1 MGKTNIALRVFKG
14 EGAGGYVG
22 DGGSSFSDHAG
33 GFHRCSPI
41 QPAVGVDVLHLGR
54 QVPACRPFVRSLGG
68 DKVVIWGNVGT
79 GEENAMLKSIMLT
92 GAALA
97 LAAACILSPLR
108 VKEAVAQSAL
118 PYINSVDIDVASSQ
132 IDNYLAALKENGA
145 ASVHEPGCRA
155 FNIAVSQ
162 KDPNHVFVFEVY
174 DNAAAFD
181 AHLQTDHFKK
191 YAATTKDMVAK
202 RDPHPLSLVA
212 AYAKGK

>member
-1 MGKTNIALRVFKG
+1 MF
-14 EGAGGYVG
+14 
-22 DGGSSFSDHAG
+22 
-33 GFHRCSPI
+33 
-41 QPAVGVDVLHLGR
+41 
-54 QVPACRPFVRSLGG
+54 VPA
-68 DKVVIWGNVGT
+68 
-79 GEENAMLKSIMLT
+79 EERAMWKPITFT

-97 LAAACILSPLR
+97 LSAACILSPLR
-108 VKEAVAQSAL
+108 VKEAVAQSVL

-202 RDPHPLSLVA
+202 RAPHPLSLVA

>member
-1 MGKTNIALRVFKG
+1 MF
-14 EGAGGYVG
+14 
-22 DGGSSFSDHAG
+22 
-33 GFHRCSPI
+33 
-41 QPAVGVDVLHLGR
+41 
-54 QVPACRPFVRSLGG
+54 VPA
-68 DKVVIWGNVGT
+68 
-79 GEENAMLKSIMLT
+79 EERAMWKPITFT

-97 LAAACILSPLR
+97 LSAACILSPLR

-145 ASVHEPGCRA
+145 ASVHEPGCRT

-191 YAATTKDMVAK
+191 YGATTKDMVAK